1 MSINKRYIPA
11 LIIASMLCLGSL
23 AWANPE
29 NEAQNVTANNFL
41 TLAQATEADGFITHT
56 NSDLSDGHTR
66 CGWSIR
72 IPKTWVSIPDIT
84 PGWPIAEGWRTPDG
98 KTSIII
104 TWLKD
109 VNEDEYA
116 TLRNRRYL
124 ESSEKIAGQTC
135 KFFRKINGPTFE
147 QILYIHHQG
156 SYYRIAAFGTTQNKA
171 ALQKAM
177 ESFKFLVPG
186 IKGAETQTYTNANL
200 AISFSLP
207 HGSNLIAELS
217 AHGINIFNSAKKKV
231 ASLTPRSFT
240 AQPGQSFRGIAR
252 QIGREVIPE
261 ASKLTR
267 FEPYQISGQT
277 GYLVVWE
284 TSSGQYIGPII
295 YVPYKHGSYNVL
307 ELESEDSQSLEQ
319 FFKIANTLKVDTSSV
334 Y

>member
-1 MSINKRYIPA
+1 MSVNKRHISA
-11 LIIASMLCLGSL
+11 LMLASVLCLGSL
-23 AWANPE
+23 AWSAPEKEALNASAND
-29 NEAQNVTANNFL
+29 FL
-41 TLAQATEADGFITHT
+41 VLAQDTDADGFTTRT

-104 TWLKD
+104 TWLKE

-116 TLRNRRYL
+116 VLRSRRYL
-124 ESSEKIAGQTC
+124 ESSEKIAGQAC

-171 ALQKAM
+171 TLQKAM

-186 IKGAETQTYTNANL
+186 IKAAETQTYKNANL

-207 HGSNLIAELS
+207 HGSNLTAEPS
-217 AHGINIFNSAKKKV
+217 AHGVNILNSAKKQV

-240 AQPGQSFRGIAR
+240 AQPGQSFRGMAR
-252 QIGREVIPE
+252 QIGREVIPG

-284 TSSGQYIGPII
+284 NSSGQYIGPII

-307 ELESEDSQSLEQ
+307 ELESKDPQFLEQ

>member
-1 MSINKRYIPA
+1 MSINKRYISA
-11 LIIASMLCLGSL
+11 LILASVLCLGSL
-23 AWANPE
+23 AWAGPINAAK
-29 NEAQNVTANNFL
+29 NATAKDFL
-41 TLAQATEADGFITHT
+41 ILAQASDANGLTTHI
-56 NSDLSDGHTR
+56 NSDLSDGHNR

-72 IPKTWVSIPDIT
+72 IPNTWVAIPDVT

-109 VNEDEYA
+109 VNENEYA
-116 TLRNRRYL
+116 SLRSRRYL

-171 ALQKAM
+171 TLQKSI
-177 ESFKFLVPG
+177 ESFEFLVPG
-186 IKGAETQTYTNANL
+186 VKASETQTYTNTNL

-207 HGSNLIAELS
+207 HGSNLTAEPS
-217 AHGINIFNSAKKKV
+217 ARGVNILNSAKKKV

-284 TSSGQYIGPII
+284 TSGGQYIGPII
-295 YVPYKHGSYNVL
+295 YMPYKHGSYNVL

-319 FFKIANTLKVDTSSV
+319 FFKIANTLKVDTSSA